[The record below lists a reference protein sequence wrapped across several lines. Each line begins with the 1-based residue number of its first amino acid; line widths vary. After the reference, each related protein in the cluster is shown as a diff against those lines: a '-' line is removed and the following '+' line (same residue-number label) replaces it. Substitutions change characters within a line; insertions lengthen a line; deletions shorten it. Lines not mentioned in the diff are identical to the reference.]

1 MANTINYAEKYVPLL
16 DAKYKQESKTAVLDI
31 DNDLLRESEMANT
44 IYIPKMTIDGLGD
57 YSRSTGFPEGS
68 TTFEW
73 ESHTLTQ
80 DRANE
85 FNIDRVDNQDT
96 LDMAFGRLTG
106 EFIRLHVAPEVDA
119 YRFAQMAAGAG
130 TTVNADLDS
139 TDTVEAIDTAMAAMD
154 DAEVPE
160 EGRIL
165 FVTPSIYK
173 NIKQSDL
180 FDRNLVNVGDMTFD
194 AFDNMPVIKVPQ
206 SRFYT
211 GITLNDGSSS
221 FGYAPIEDGSE
232 YEINFMIVHQNAVLP
247 VPKLEV
253 PKTFSPDVNQDK
265 DAWKFQFRLHHDIF
279 VPDNKT
285 DGIYVH
291 TAGTALT

>member
-16 DAKYKQESKTAVLDI
+16 DAKYKQESKTSVLDI

-44 IYIPKMTIDGLGD
+44 VYIPKMTIEGLGD
-57 YSRSTGFPEGS
+57 YDRSTGYPSGD

-73 ESHTLTQ
+73 QAHTLTQ
-80 DRANE
+80 DRAKE

-96 LDMAFGRLTG
+96 LDMAFGQLSG

-119 YRFAQMAAGAG
+119 YRFAQMASKAS
-130 TTVNADLDS
+130 TTVNADIDN
-139 TDTVEAIDTAMAAMD
+139 TNTVEAIDTAIAEMD
-154 DAEVPE
+154 DNEVPA

-165 FVTPSIYK
+165 FVTPTVYK

-180 FDRNLVNVGDMTFD
+180 FDRDFVNIGDMSFD
-194 AFDNMPVIKVPQ
+194 VFDNMPVVKVPQ

-211 GITLNDGSSS
+211 GITLGADGYSKTT
-221 FGYAPIEDGSE
+221 GGTD
-232 YEINFMIVHQNAVLP
+232 YEINFMIVHQNAVMP

-253 PKTFSPDVNQDK
+253 PKTFNPDVNQDK
-265 DAWKFQFRLHHDIF
+265 DAWKFQFRIHHDIF
-279 VPDNKT
+279 VPDNKV

-291 TAGTALT
+291 TKASAIA

>member
-1 MANTINYAEKYVPLL
+1 MANTINLAEKYVPLL
-16 DAKYKQESKTAVLDI
+16 DAKYKQESKTSVLDI
-31 DNDLLRESEMANT
+31 DNDLLRESQMANT
-44 IYIPKMTIDGLGD
+44 VYIPKMTIDGLGD
-57 YSRSTGFPEGS
+57 YDRTDGYPAGD

-73 ESHTLTQ
+73 ESHTLSQ
-80 DRANE
+80 DRATE
-85 FNIDRVDNQDT
+85 FNVDRVDNQDT
-96 LDMAFGRLTG
+96 LDMAFGKLSG

-119 YRFAQMAAGAG
+119 YRFSQMASSAG
-130 TTVNADLDS
+130 TTVNADLDN

-194 AFDNMPVIKVPQ
+194 AFDNMPVVKVPQ

-221 FGYAPIEDGSE
+221 FGYAPITDGSE
-232 YEINFMIVHQNAVLP
+232 YEINFMIVHQMAVLP
-247 VPKLEV
+247 VPKLRV

-265 DAWKFQFRLHHDIF
+265 DAWKFQFRIHHDIF

-291 TAGTALT
+291 TAGTALS